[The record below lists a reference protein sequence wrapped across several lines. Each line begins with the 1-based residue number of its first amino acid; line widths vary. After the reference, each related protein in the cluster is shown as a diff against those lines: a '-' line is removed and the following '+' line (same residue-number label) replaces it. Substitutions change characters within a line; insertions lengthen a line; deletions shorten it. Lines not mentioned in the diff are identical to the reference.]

1 MNRVLNRAITKGL
14 IFSWLILSCSIAS
27 AQRMDTLFIKGPVN
41 DYLSNYYSW
50 FKDSTRKLTAPSV
63 LDSLKAGRFKQTH
76 GINSFNQGFT
86 NSSYWLAVY
95 VKNDTTFRLPILWS
109 FYNNNITFSLY
120 EAKTNKDSLVFIGN
134 SSSMDPLDKRPYPV
148 RSTSFKIVLQPHESK
163 LLLAKAQTINADNI
177 YFPTDITTVDDYL
190 EWETHYSFLIGKF
203 IGYFMFALVFNIL
216 LWFALKNRIH
226 LWHAAYVLTLIGFNL
241 NEFLFDSFT
250 FPDWLYH
257 LWVLLPKSLFLL
269 LPVYLSFNI
278 FQLFVNQQQEF
289 PLFYQTFRVYKVIA
303 IIVLIVVTFN
313 SLVLPLRN
321 EFASICRQIAY
332 YSSFAGLLLLVVNI
346 TVGIYRRHYYTI
358 IYSISTIFLLLAF
371 FDFILN
377 TLQLGQ
383 LFFIEPGNITIAFT
397 FEILALTVIFVFKY
411 KDEKNNSIRALN
423 ETVILRKSW
432 AQEIIKVQ
440 ESERERIA
448 RDLHDD
454 VGATLSTLKLHLSN
468 IPNKVR
474 NKQETADYHRTMAL
488 ISKITDDVRVIAHDL
503 LPHDFINDGLF
514 FSLQNRI
521 DELNYNG
528 KTRFQLVIE
537 GDENSIDGTTAMII
551 YRIINELIT
560 NIIKHSDASEASA
573 QLALLDTY
581 IQIIIEDNGIGMN
594 SVTNK
599 SGIGLRNIAKRVE
612 FLNGDIHIDSSNKGS
627 TFIITI
633 PVLKIE
639 EANGGK

>member
-1 MNRVLNRAITKGL
+1 MNRLLKPAKLKGL
-14 IFSWLILSCSIAS
+14 IFSWLILSCFLAS
-27 AQRMDTLFIKGPVN
+27 AQRVDTLFIKGPIN
-41 DYLSNYYSW
+41 DYLSNYYTW
-50 FKDSTRKLTAPSV
+50 FKDGSRKLSPAAV
-63 LDSLKAGRFKQTH
+63 FDSLKAGRFTETK
-76 GINSFNQGFT
+76 GISSFNQGFT
-86 NSSYWLAVY
+86 NSSYWLAVH
-95 VKNDTTFRLPILWS
+95 VKNDTTYRLPILWS

-120 EAKTNKDSLVFIGN
+120 EANKNKDSLIYVG
-134 SSSMDPLDKRPYPV
+134 SSSSLDPLDKRPYPV

-163 LLLAKAQTINADNI
+163 LLLVKAETFNADNI
-177 YFPTDITTVDDYL
+177 YFPTDITTVEDYL
-190 EWETHYSFLIGKF
+190 DWETHYSFLIGKF
-203 IGYFMFALVFNIL
+203 IGYFLFALVFNIL
-216 LWFALKNRIH
+216 LWLALKNSIH

-250 FPDWLYH
+250 FPDWIYN

-278 FQLFVNQQQEF
+278 FQLFVNQKQEF
-289 PLFYQTFRVYKVIA
+289 PLFYQIFRAYKFMALVA
-303 IIVLIVVTFN
+303 LAIVLFN
-313 SLVLPLRN
+313 SFALPAN
-321 EFASICRQIAY
+321 NQFASIGRQAAY
-332 YSSFAGLLLLVVNI
+332 YLSFSGLLLLVLNI
-346 TVGIYRRHYYTI
+346 IAGIIRRHYYTI
-358 IYSISTIFLLLAF
+358 LYSISTIFLLMAF
-371 FDFILN
+371 LDFILN
-377 TLQLGQ
+377 TLQVGQ

-397 FEILALTVIFVFKY
+397 FEILALTVMFVFKY

-468 IPNKVR
+468 TPDKVR
-474 NKQETADYHRTMAL
+474 DKQETADYQRTMEL

-537 GDENSIDGTTAMII
+537 GDEKSIDRTTAMII

-560 NIIKHSDASEASA
+560 NIIKHSDASEASV

-594 SVTNK
+594 NVTNK

-612 FLNGDIHIDSSNKGS
+612 FLNGIIHIDSGNNGS

-633 PVLKIE
+633 PVLKTD
-639 EANGGK
+639 EANDNK